1 MNTHKV
7 IWQEGMLL
15 RPQHFQHNDRYYD
28 HQMKTRTQLLGGYT
42 WGFLNLEIDLQFL
55 NMGKL
60 VISEASG
67 ILPDGSLFELGGNT
81 EPLALDVPPNTGNTP
96 IYLALP
102 LVTGNHIEARRPE
115 QSDVLARYTAY
126 DAEVA
131 DSNTGDDSW
140 KNATSIWCIGKTKT
154 KWIHNC
160 NWAGAHRQ
168 NIANDATNTS
178 CGALIWLDKRGVVVG
193 FNFECDCVV
202 LSDIYNTSIF
212 TDAN

>member
-67 ILPDGSLFELGGNT
+67 ILPDGSLFELGGNN

-102 LVTGNHIEARRPE
+102 LVTGNHIESRRPE

-131 DSNTGDDSW
+131 
-140 KNATSIWCIGKTKT
+140 
-154 KWIHNC
+154 
-160 NWAGAHRQ
+160 
-168 NIANDATNTS
+168 
-178 CGALIWLDKRGVVVG
+178 
-193 FNFECDCVV
+193 
-202 LSDIYNTSIF
+202 
-212 TDAN
+212 

>member
-28 HQMKTRTQLLGGYT
+28 HQMKTRTQLLGSYT
-42 WGFLNLEIDLQFL
+42 WGFLNLDIDLQFL

-60 VISEASG
+60 VISQASG

-102 LVTGNHIEARRPE
+102 LVTGNHIESRRPE

-131 DSNTGDDSW
+131 DSNAGDDSASHVSFGRLYF
-140 KNATSIWCIGKTKT
+140 KLFLG
-154 KWIHNC
+154 
-160 NWAGAHRQ
+160 
-168 NIANDATNTS
+168 
-178 CGALIWLDKRGVVVG
+178 
-193 FNFECDCVV
+193 
-202 LSDIYNTSIF
+202 
-212 TDAN
+212 